1 MLDLHRISNRIALVI
16 GPSLLAISIVPAA
29 SAVEPMIEGDNGG
42 STAGGVTA
50 ADPGA
55 TFEVSGGGF
64 DWSIAVVPVLVGL
77 IVFVTVLAAH
87 RVSSRRGGQV
97 AAR

>member
-1 MLDLHRISNRIALVI
+1 MLDPHEVSNRIGLVM
-16 GPSLLAISIVPAA
+16 GLSLLAIWIVPTA
-29 SAVEPMIEGDNGG
+29 SAVEPVIEGGNGG
-42 STAGGVTA
+42 STGGGAT

-77 IVFVTVLAAH
+77 IVFVTVLAAQ
-87 RVSSRRGGQV
+87 RVASRRGGQV